1 VIHNPGRVAG
11 DVAGAEYAC
20 DHAQSQKTVQDPEG
34 ERWNSEEIHCS
45 YGFTMILEE
54 CHPAFCRFRILWR
67 SLYPSRDSSFG
78 DIESEL

>member
-1 VIHNPGRVAG
+1 VTLQVQNTPVIMRKHK
-11 DVAGAEYAC
+11 E
-20 DHAQSQKTVQDPEG
+20 TVQDPEG

-54 CHPAFCRFRILWR
+54 CLPAFCRFRILWR

-78 DIESEL
+78 DIESKR